1 MTQRA
6 LTGWGGTEM
15 ITIEVANELQRRGHE
30 VAVFSPRLGIP
41 ASLMQSN
48 GVWVKSRL
56 NEIPWTPDVIHGHH
70 HLQAMAALS
79 YFGDTPAIFCSH
91 GSSQWAEQVPIH
103 DRIRQ
108 YVVMSEGMV
117 PRLGPMYGV
126 SPALVTVVPNF
137 VNTKRF
143 STVRQAPARPARALL
158 FGGSGFSQEE
168 LSGIE
173 AACADQGLS
182 LDKIGYAYEN
192 PRPRPETFLPDYDLV
207 FAIGRCAIEALA
219 SGCAVIPIVPGQA
232 GNLVTPENFDDCAYT
247 NFAPRYFRSG
257 TQVGTDWLKAELA
270 HYRPEATA
278 QVTER
283 VRSTRSLD
291 QAVDRFEALYAKAIG
306 DPKSTGR
313 RQAPGEFAAYL
324 EKLSAEVDILLA
336 HEMEVEGL
344 RAQLRS
350 REKYI
355 EYLQRHLFVLYRTS
369 IGYSLLKFAG
379 KIFARGRKIWLRRQR
394 HLPRQRFGQLR

>member
-15 ITIEVANELQRRGHE
+15 ITIEVAHELQRRGHE

-143 STVRQAPARPARALL
+143 STVRQAPARLRGRFCSAAPDFRRKSFPGSRPHVRTRACRWTR
-158 FGGSGFSQEE
+158 S
-168 LSGIE
+168 
-173 AACADQGLS
+173 
-182 LDKIGYAYEN
+182 
-192 PRPRPETFLPDYDLV
+192 
-207 FAIGRCAIEALA
+207 
-219 SGCAVIPIVPGQA
+219 
-232 GNLVTPENFDDCAYT
+232 VTPM
-247 NFAPRYFRSG
+247 
-257 TQVGTDWLKAELA
+257 KI
-270 HYRPEATA
+270 
-278 QVTER
+278 R
-283 VRSTRSLD
+283 V
-291 QAVDRFEALYAKAIG
+291 
-306 DPKSTGR
+306 
-313 RQAPGEFAAYL
+313 
-324 EKLSAEVDILLA
+324 
-336 HEMEVEGL
+336 
-344 RAQLRS
+344 
-350 REKYI
+350 
-355 EYLQRHLFVLYRTS
+355 
-369 IGYSLLKFAG
+369 
-379 KIFARGRKIWLRRQR
+379 RGRKHSCQTTIWSS
-394 HLPRQRFGQLR
+394 PSDGAP